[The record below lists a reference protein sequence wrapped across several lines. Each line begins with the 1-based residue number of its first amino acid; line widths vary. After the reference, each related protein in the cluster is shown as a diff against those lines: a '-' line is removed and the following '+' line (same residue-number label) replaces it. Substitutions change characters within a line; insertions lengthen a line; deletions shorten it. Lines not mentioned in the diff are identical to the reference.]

1 MHVKEPV
8 FKSAASRFHI
18 QNRRFSRL
26 YDKVFMMVPVIRE
39 WDNESN

>member
-18 QNRRFSRL
+18 QNRRFSR
-26 YDKVFMMVPVIRE
+26 MMVPVIRE